1 MGNLPKNSKWRTNG
15 DPGIAGPGLEARPA
29 VLGNRG
35 KMGKNARNDDSHG
48 SPTGVQHAPYYLV
61 KSDIR

>member
-15 DPGIAGPGLEARPA
+15 DPGIMGPGLEARPA

-35 KMGKNARNDDSHG
+35 KTGKNGRMTTATAVPPGWAACSLLPG
-48 SPTGVQHAPYYLV
+48 KPS
-61 KSDIR
+61 IR